1 MRVIHE
7 FKIRVKDN
15 YFLDCELIETPTGF
29 SLNLVSCTIKLNSM
43 DLVCVD
49 SSDNDLSLVMMS
61 NLSSSSPH
69 CWFNTDPYS
78 AKLIKN
84 LHHDMHYN
92 F

>member
-7 FKIRVKDN
+7 FKIRAKGN
-15 YFLDCELIETPTGF
+15 SFLDCELIETPTGF
-29 SLNLVSCTIKLNSM
+29 SLDLVSCTIKLSSM
-43 DLVCVD
+43 DIVCVD

-61 NLSSSSPH
+61 NLSSSSPY
-69 CWFNTDPYS
+69 CWFNTDPHS